1 MQIHQLKPIHKRKNE
16 KRVGRGGKR
25 GKYSG
30 RGIKGQ
36 KSRAGK
42 KLKPIIRE
50 ILKKYPKL
58 RGYKFKAEKEYE
70 VINLE
75 KIEKYF
81 KEREKVT
88 PDTLVEKGLMRK
100 KSGKIPK
107 VKILGRGEVT
117 KKLIFEG
124 CEISRSAKEKIE
136 KAGGYVV
143 QTLN

>member
-1 MQIHQLKPIHKRKNE
+1 MQIHQLKPTHKRKNE

-42 KLKPIIRE
+42 KLKPIIRD

-58 RGYKFKAEKEYE
+58 RGYKFKTEKEYE
-70 VINLE
+70 IINLE

-81 KEREKVT
+81 KEGEKVN

-107 VKILGRGEVT
+107 VKILGRGEVN

-124 CEISRSAKEKIE
+124 CKISRSAKEKIE

-143 QTLN
+143 QTIN